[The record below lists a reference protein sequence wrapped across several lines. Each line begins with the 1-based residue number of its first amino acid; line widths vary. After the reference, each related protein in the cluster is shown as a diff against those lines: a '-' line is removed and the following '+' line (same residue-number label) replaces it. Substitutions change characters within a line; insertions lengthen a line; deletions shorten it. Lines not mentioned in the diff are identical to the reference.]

1 MIKYKGGVKMVYP
14 VHLDSKEKIEKI
26 SNLACKEPFDIWISS
41 DMDMLN
47 AKSLLGLYSII
58 KKRVYIVAEDNVNPN
73 KFLKVVEKMVA

>member
-47 AKSLLGLYSII
+47 AKSLLNLSEVVFAIYLILLGVIATKI
-58 KKRVYIVAEDNVNPN
+58 CN
-73 KFLKVVEKMVA
+73 VEKISLY